1 MTRSVYNN
9 GDNNKNG
16 TYTPPR
22 NQDINVYLNQ
32 LDIMLNSFKQAGKK
46 DLTISRLDTL
56 GKLLAAVILKI
67 PNTP

>member
-9 GDNNKNG
+9 GDNNNG

-32 LDIMLNSFKQAGKK
+32 LDTILKSFKMAGRKE
-46 DLTISRLDTL
+46 LTVSRLDTL
-56 GKLLAAVILKI
+56 NKLLAAVILKI
-67 PNTP
+67 PAAP

>member
-9 GDNNKNG
+9 GDNNNG

-32 LDIMLNSFKQAGKK
+32 LDNILKSFKMAGRKE
-46 DLTISRLDTL
+46 LTVSRLDTL
-56 GKLLAAVILKI
+56 NKLLAAVILKI
-67 PNTP
+67 PTTP

>member
-9 GDNNKNG
+9 GDNNKNS

-32 LDIMLNSFKQAGKK
+32 LDTILNSFKLAGNK
-46 DLTISRLDTL
+46 DLTVSRLDTL
-56 GKLLAAVILKI
+56 NKLLAAVILKI
-67 PNTP
+67 PAA

>member
-9 GDNNKNG
+9 GDNNKG

-32 LDIMLNSFKQAGKK
+32 LDNILKSFKMAGKK
-46 DLTISRLDTL
+46 DLTGSRLDTL
-56 GKLLAAVILKI
+56 NKLLAAVILKI
-67 PNTP
+67 PTAP